1 MDIINIFTAM
11 TWASV
16 GSIYIHFFIPNNYV
30 YYISYFCIGWY
41 IFQTLEKVYTKKL
54 IK

>member
-1 MDIINIFTAM
+1 MDIENICSAL

-16 GSIYIHFFIPNNYV
+16 GSLYIHVFIQNNYV
-30 YYISYFCIGWY
+30 YYISYVCIGWY
-41 IFQTLEKVYTKKL
+41 VFQILEKVSAKKL